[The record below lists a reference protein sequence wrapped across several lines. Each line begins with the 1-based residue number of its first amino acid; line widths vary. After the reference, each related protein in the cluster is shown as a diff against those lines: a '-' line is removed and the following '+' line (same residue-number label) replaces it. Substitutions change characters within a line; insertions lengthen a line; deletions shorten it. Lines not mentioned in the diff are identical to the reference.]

1 MHTFRTH
8 THTFESKLSQTE
20 HTQKNIHLQAHAQVQ
35 EIDCLMPR
43 LCIYIIYLYIGSNQ
57 RKPLLVSFSLPLS
70 LSFYLS
76 IHLFLSLFHSLSL
89 YIYISMCRNVMLSP
103 LLKPSKNMSPRW
115 EKSSGDILLYLII
128 SFNN

>member
-8 THTFESKLSQTE
+8 THTYESKLSQTE

-76 IHLFLSLFHSLSL
+76 IHLSISFILSFTLSLS
-89 YIYISMCRNVMLSP
+89 IYISPCV
-103 LLKPSKNMSPRW
+103 
-115 EKSSGDILLYLII
+115 GT
-128 SFNN
+128 